1 MNKSELKRLIEETI
15 KNIILIKENVDDKN
29 PLYVEYE
36 KDMTG
41 EDPFVMQGGKKFQYV
56 WAKYPNGKVDIG
68 VYAFQGDVVYGY
80 QAFRNMYNLTENT
93 SMKKS
98 QLKQLIKECLREMS
112 QFGQSYA
119 SFTIQRPNPADSE
132 SDIDIQLRLTG
143 KVTSNPYPVSG
154 DVSGN
159 ASEVDLFSAKDQSG
173 KEWLEFLSEEEIEMA
188 KNALADSN

>member
-1 MNKSELKRLIEETI
+1 
-15 KNIILIKENVDDKN
+15 
-29 PLYVEYE
+29 
-36 KDMTG
+36 
-41 EDPFVMQGGKKFQYV
+41 
-56 WAKYPNGKVDIG
+56 
-68 VYAFQGDVVYGY
+68 
-80 QAFRNMYNLTENT
+80 MYNLTENT